1 MEFDKAKMDAYKR
14 EAMRKYNLKTD
25 ENYNKW
31 ALADNNMI
39 PQFIP
44 ELTNPNNDIRAAA
57 ELLVNYYLHGKSLP
71 RTFCCCCFGSS
82 GITLPNK
89 YKNS

>member
-1 MEFDKAKMDAYKR
+1 MFTKEMPCVS
-14 EAMRKYNLKTD
+14 KYNLKTD

-44 ELTNPNNDIRAAA
+44 ELTNANYTRPPDI
-57 ELLVNYYLHGKSLP
+57 LSILCSLVIIKLFFFKRIP
-71 RTFCCCCFGSS
+71 
-82 GITLPNK
+82 I
-89 YKNS
+89 